1 MLRDFA
7 LSGAMEGCEIIE
19 STEESHS
26 EERNGIQEV
35 EDSIP
40 FGSTS
45 PKELTSDELSRAVT
59 GCGQAADC
67 YRQSGL
73 CVTRSPLV
81 TLVFSVPL

>member
-7 LSGAMEGCEIIE
+7 FSGAMEGCEIIE

-35 EDSIP
+35 EGSIP

-45 PKELTSDELSRAVT
+45 PKNRPVT
-59 GCGQAADC
+59 TQPRCHWLWVSGGLLQAK
-67 YRQSGL
+67 RI

-81 TLVFSVPL
+81 TLFFSVPL